1 MATRG
6 RPKLREDED
15 LLASVVRAFAR
26 FGYEAVS
33 MRGLSLSLG
42 LSHSALG
49 QRFGS
54 KEELYRTAVDAEF
67 KRFIEEIS
75 RTREA
80 MPSDLGDLGNLRTIV
95 YSFLLTSARYP
106 ALGQL
111 MNQEGAERSSRLEHI
126 LATVVRPQ
134 LHEITGVIE
143 RLIEED
149 VIYPVTTRALF
160 FLMAHGAEA
169 PFTLTALSSVF
180 DDCDGVL
187 DVAHHVGATTDLLM
201 RGLVRDAAILAAL
214 QPSARSNESAP

>member
-1 MATRG
+1 MH
-6 RPKLREDED
+6 EDKD
-15 LLASVVRAFAR
+15 LLASVVSAFAR
-26 FGYEAVS
+26 LGYEAVS

-67 KRFIEEIS
+67 KRFFEEVT
-75 RTREA
+75 RTRDA
-80 MPSDLGDLGNLRTIV
+80 IPGALGDLGNLRTFM
-95 YSFLLTSARYP
+95 YSFLSTSARFP

-111 MNQEGAERSSRLEHI
+111 MNQEGAERSSRLDHI
-126 LATVVRPQ
+126 LETVVRPQ
-134 LHEITGVIE
+134 LHEITGLVE
-143 RLIEED
+143 RLIEEE

-180 DDCDGVL
+180 DDRDGVL
-187 DVAHHVGATTDLLM
+187 DVAHHIDTTIDLLM
-201 RGLVRDAAILAAL
+201 RGLVRDRAVL
-214 QPSARSNESAP
+214 